1 MAQEHITEDGEI
13 IVPGSMLA
21 ETSAAV
27 EMVRAEIDSQI
38 TTARAYP
45 RSLSR
50 AMKTILEIV
59 TLDEESAIECM
70 YRLPRAG
77 GTPIIGPS
85 IRFAE
90 AVKQSFGNCRAEA
103 FVSGVNK
110 VEGWVEATAVFLDL
124 ESNTATKVSRRRRIT
139 DKRGNIY
146 KDDMV
151 IVTSN
156 AACAVAMRECILQA
170 VPKPLWRGAFEK
182 VNNIVRGDA
191 KTLVERRSRAV
202 TAFAAFGIDP
212 EKVFTLIGV
221 KGMEDITLDHLP
233 ELFAAYQA
241 IKNGEETVESMF
253 NPRRI
258 GSNHETVADPLAVA
272 KETVGGEQVISGD
285 AEQPKDAQP
294 ERGKSSEDNSSK
306 AETESKSV
314 KQEPQIM
321 PKEADLSPEALDVW
335 RKKGEKRQRV
345 GASRTLPKELQPEN
359 MKPAADAWLA
369 GYDAPKSEA
378 KEG

>member
-1 MAQEHITEDGEI
+1 MTNEQITEDGEI

-21 ETSAAV
+21 ETSAAT
-27 EMVRAEIDSQI
+27 EMIRAEIDSQI

-50 AMKTILEIV
+50 AMKMILEIV

-77 GTPIIGPS
+77 TPIIGPS

-90 AVKQSFGNCRAEA
+90 AVKQSYGNCRAEA

-110 VEGWVEATAVFLDL
+110 VEGWVEATAIFLDL
-124 ESNTATKVSRRRRIT
+124 ETNVATKVSRRRRIT
-139 DKRGNIY
+139 DKYGKIY
-146 KDDMV
+146 KDDMI

-170 VPKPLWRGAFEK
+170 VPKPLWRGSFEK
-182 VNNIVRGDA
+182 VNTIVRGDA

-202 TAFAAFGIDP
+202 TSFAAFGVEP
-212 EKVFTLIGV
+212 EKVFALIGV

-233 ELFAAYQA
+233 ELFAAFQA

-253 NPRRI
+253 NPRRVAVA
-258 GSNHETVADPLAVA
+258 HETVSNPLASA
-272 KETVGGEQVISGD
+272 SETVGGDVIVDQGASD
-285 AEQPKDAQP
+285 KPQETK
-294 ERGKSSEDNSSK
+294 
-306 AETESKSV
+306 TESKP
-314 KQEPQIM
+314 EPDQTK
-321 PKEADLSPEALDVW
+321 PEPAKEAKPIDISPEALETW
-335 RKKGEKRQRV
+335 KTKGAKRQRV
-345 GASRTLPKELQPEN
+345 GGSRSVPKELQN
-359 MKPAADAWLA
+359 DAARPAASAWLE
-369 GYDAPKSEA
+369 GYDTSKAEA
-378 KEG
+378 EEGQGD